1 MPESA
6 SVWSSWPGEVTWHP
20 VAPQYLKVRLVS
32 LALFGVVALAAVLI
46 APWLWWGRTWALL
59 LGGVVL
65 AGLLVRAVLLRRA
78 VRAWGYAE
86 RDDDLL
92 IRHGVLIKRLSI
104 VPYGRMQFI
113 DVSAGPVDRMF
124 DLATV
129 KLHTAAATTDSTV
142 PGLAPDVA
150 TGLRDRL
157 AQRATAEREGL

>member
-1 MPESA
+1 MSEQVT
-6 SVWSSWPGEVTWHP
+6 VWSAWPGEVSWTA
-20 VAPQYLKVRLVS
+20 VAPRYLRVRLLG
-32 LALFGVVALAAVLI
+32 LALFGVVAVAAVTV
-46 APWLWWGRTWALL
+46 ASWLWWGRAWGLV
-59 LGGVVL
+59 LGGAVL
-65 AGLLVRAVLLRRA
+65 ALLLVRAVLLRRA

-92 IRHGVLIKRLSI
+92 IRHGVWTKRLSI

-113 DVSAGPVDRMF
+113 DISAGPLDRMF

-142 PGLAPDVA
+142 PGLAPEAA

-157 AQRATAEREGL
+157 ARRATAEREGL